1 MKFLRFGLLISGTDI
16 TEFIIDASQIVLVV
30 EDTIAD
36 KWCVRV
42 VLKDFKDP
50 YYFTHI
56 YKTPFFEEIG
66 SMHNFCKALERLT
79 DD

>member
-1 MKFLRFGLLISGTDI
+1 MKFLRLGLLISGTDI
-16 TEFIIDASQIVLVV
+16 EEFIIDASQIILVV
-30 EDTIAD
+30 EDSIAD
-36 KWCVRV
+36 TWCVKV
-42 VLKDFKDP
+42 VLKDFEDH

-66 SMHNFCKALERLT
+66 SMNNFYRKLKEIS

>member
-16 TEFIIDASQIVLVV
+16 EEFIIDASQILLVV
-30 EDTIAD
+30 EDSIAD
-36 KWCVRV
+36 KWCVKV

-56 YKTPFFEEIG
+56 YKTPFYEEIG
-66 SMHNFCKALERLT
+66 SMYNFYRKLKELT
-79 DD
+79 DA